1 MKTKAKLILAMSVLT
16 AGVVAA
22 GATGTFAWFTTNRAA
37 QLTYSTVTATKN
49 AGNLDAYIAPE
60 NKSHTAW
67 DDPVHAESKG
77 GAKAA
82 ASAAAA
88 TKVSDISSRDG
99 VSFCKPIWKTISGE
113 GRPVSKHEKGERG
126 IDYSTFYFKVTN
138 MGNTPLQVYLNSETG
153 IVASNAEDTEDK
165 NAAKYTRIAINETK
179 QEDATGKA
187 VYALP
192 TLTESSVTWLI
203 ENNVGTT
210 TNYLPYVEN
219 VADDTL
225 ATSQALAKTGINH
238 FTTGLA
244 AVNTSSYTG
253 LANQMIGKL
262 DAANSDSPTA
272 VKTRYYVVSVWLE
285 GTKSDDSD
293 FQNAA
298 DGSVNIN
305 IDLTAI
311 QVAA

>member
-37 QLTYSTVTATKN
+37 ALTYKTVTATKN
-49 AGNLDAYIAPE
+49 AGNLDAYIAGE
-60 NKSHTAW
+60 DASKTAW
-67 DDPVHAESKG
+67 GDAKHAESVL

-82 ASAAAA
+82 ASADAV

-113 GRPVSKHEKGERG
+113 GQPVSKHEAGERG
-126 IDYSTFYFKVTN
+126 VDYSTFYFKVTN
-138 MGNTPLQVYLNSETG
+138 TGNTPLQVYLNSETG
-153 IVASNAEDTEDK
+153 IVASNSGNANDL

-179 QEDATGKA
+179 EDGATGKA
-187 VYALP
+187 VFALP
-192 TLTESSVTWLI
+192 TLSESSTTWLI
-203 ENNVGTT
+203 ENNEGIT
-210 TNYLPYVEN
+210 TNYLPYNAGVT
-219 VADDTL
+219 DGTL
-225 ATSQALAKTGINH
+225 ATSETLAKTGINH
-238 FTTGLA
+238 FTTGLS
-244 AVNTSSYTG
+244 AVNTSNYSG
-253 LANQMIGKL
+253 LGTQMIGKL

-285 GTKSDDSD
+285 GTKSDTDD
-293 FQNAA
+293 FQKAA